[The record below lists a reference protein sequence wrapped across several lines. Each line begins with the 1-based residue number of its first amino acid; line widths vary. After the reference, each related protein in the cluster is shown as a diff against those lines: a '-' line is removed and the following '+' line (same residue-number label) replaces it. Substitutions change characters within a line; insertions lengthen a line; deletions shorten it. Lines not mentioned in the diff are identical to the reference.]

1 MVRFIDLKPQIRII
15 NMDFK
20 TTIIIF
26 TLLTLVSCASLT
38 KEEQAKRNNQEAIEI
53 MFPEHLGTFR

>member
-1 MVRFIDLKPQIRII
+1 
-15 NMDFK
+15 MDFK

>member
-1 MVRFIDLKPQIRII
+1 MR
-15 NMDFK
+15 

-38 KEEQAKRNNQEAIEI
+38 KEEQAKKNNQEAVRI
-53 MFPEHLGTFR
+53 MQYESLGTFR